1 MQRYEEKLNWEKII
15 EEYWV
20 VVLRRSGGAAE
31 VIRDGRAPQ
40 GRGMR
45 HRIGAEDRA
54 RYAEQERG
62 LARAS
67 GGAAKATR
75 LMWHYLRQRRCGDWI
90 EIPHVSYIRKRT
102 LERIYRSIY
111 GNDERD
117 KD

>member
-20 VVLRRSGGAAE
+20 VVMRRIGEGAE

-45 HRIGAEDRA
+45 HRIAADERA
-54 RYAEQERG
+54 RYAELERG
-62 LARAS
+62 LKRAS
-67 GGAAKATR
+67 GGAAKAER
-75 LMWHYLRQRRCGDWI
+75 LMWHYLRRKRCGDWI